1 MRFPLMSQ
9 KYESVFKCDHSGC
22 PRAETPAV
30 LHDSRH
36 TWPSTRVQASLRR
49 QRRVNGGLA
58 FSSPF
63 ASTRL
68 ESDRRFVRLHGG
80 RRM

>member
-36 TWPSTRVQASLRR
+36 TWRVARATRPCGVVSICSCLTYCVRARGP
-49 QRRVNGGLA
+49 RV
-58 FSSPF
+58 
-63 ASTRL
+63 
-68 ESDRRFVRLHGG
+68 SDSG
-80 RRM
+80 

>member
-36 TWPSTRVQASLRR
+36 TWPSTHIAYCIDGSSLLT
-49 QRRVNGGLA
+49 VALC
-58 FSSPF
+58 S
-63 ASTRL
+63 
-68 ESDRRFVRLHGG
+68 
-80 RRM
+80 